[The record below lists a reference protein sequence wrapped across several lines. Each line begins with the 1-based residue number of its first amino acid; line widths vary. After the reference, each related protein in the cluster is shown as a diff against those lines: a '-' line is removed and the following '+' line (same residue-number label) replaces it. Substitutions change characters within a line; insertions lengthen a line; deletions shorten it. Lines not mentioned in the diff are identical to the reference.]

1 MSSKETINNRR
12 FYTPAKNRSNNNKAP
27 RNNPF
32 SSMAKL
38 MNKLVDSF
46 EHDEIPD
53 VGCVRAVLAELVL
66 TFLFV
71 FTGVSASMAAGTYP
85 PTPCI
90 RQSCPLSGSSYP
102 VFYVLVFLFDSSLG
116 SGHEKKIK
124 TTFFFSPA

>member
-1 MSSKETINNRR
+1 
-12 FYTPAKNRSNNNKAP
+12 
-27 RNNPF
+27 
-32 SSMAKL
+32 MAKL
-38 MNKLVDSF
+38 VNKLVDSF
-46 EHDEIPD
+46 DHDEAPAPD

-102 VFYVLVFLFDSSLG
+102 VFYFLVFF
-116 SGHEKKIK
+116 I
-124 TTFFFSPA
+124 